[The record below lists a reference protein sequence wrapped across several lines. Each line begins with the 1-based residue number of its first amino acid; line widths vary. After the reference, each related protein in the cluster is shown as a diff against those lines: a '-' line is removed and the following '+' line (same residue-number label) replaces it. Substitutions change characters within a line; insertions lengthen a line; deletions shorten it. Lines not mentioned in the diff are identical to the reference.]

1 MLRTFL
7 GLAYAEL
14 KVNFVE
20 GFAVLCA
27 SHVYRFLHCAVFGLK
42 PFECFAFLKKRNVVL
57 NLFLHLIPLFLFQGL
72 P

>member
-1 MLRTFL
+1 MAKAVCMLRVSKKAECLAGLVSTSDSVFLFL

-27 SHVYRFLHCAVFGLK
+27 AHV
-42 PFECFAFLKKRNVVL
+42 
-57 NLFLHLIPLFLFQGL
+57 
-72 P
+72 